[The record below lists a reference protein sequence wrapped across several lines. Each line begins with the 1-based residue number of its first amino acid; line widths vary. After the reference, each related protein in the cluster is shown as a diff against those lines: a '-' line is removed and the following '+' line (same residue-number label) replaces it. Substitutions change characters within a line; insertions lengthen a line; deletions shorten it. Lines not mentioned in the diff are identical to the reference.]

1 MNREE
6 PKFRCGTGKA
16 MEKIAADL
24 NLRIES
30 GMQDWSYEV
39 ADEKDFEKYL
49 IHYDKLNNDDEKFVL
64 MEILIQ
70 SATEQTKVSDFDNC
84 WIELRNRI
92 ISDFEIHKYTVYYWC
107 LFDNENLEDCWTI
120 TPYIRELWR
129 KKYYSE
135 NTNIISSSELAE
147 LITDDLLNYGLI
159 ELKNKDEVKKIT
171 KEKIDVRKSL
181 GDYS

>member
-1 MNREE
+1 
-6 PKFRCGTGKA
+6 
-16 MEKIAADL
+16 ME
-24 NLRIES
+24 
-30 GMQDWSYEV
+30 
-39 ADEKDFEKYL
+39 
-49 IHYDKLNNDDEKFVL
+49 
-64 MEILIQ
+64 
-70 SATEQTKVSDFDNC
+70 
-84 WIELRNRI
+84 
-92 ISDFEIHKYTVYYWC
+92 
-107 LFDNENLEDCWTI
+107 
-120 TPYIRELWR
+120 